1 MNFRQWGLPER
12 LFAPF
17 AAICV
22 SLLRHLTEA
31 HISAAAIAK
40 KLGGRKVL
48 LRDVRSELDLA
59 AAVRAGLPS
68 ESLDRVLDDVRS
80 WAGSQ
85 AMVFEIVGRPRT
97 LERKTGGKKRLL
109 KPAESDRLARLT
121 RLIVRAEEAIGN
133 LDKAHRWLLKGNRAL
148 DGHVPLQLL
157 DSDAGTLA
165 VERVL
170 GRIEHGV
177 FE

>member
-1 MNFRQWGLPER
+1 MMIPHSLAALER
-12 LFAPF
+12 GAA

-22 SLLRHLTEA
+22 TFARHLTEA
-31 HISAAAIAK
+31 QVSAAAVAK

-48 LRDVRSELDLA
+48 LREVRSELDLA

-68 ESLDRVLDDVRS
+68 ESLDHVLEEVRS

-85 AMVFEIVGRPRT
+85 AMVFEIVGRQRT
-97 LERKTGGKKRLL
+97 LERKAGGKNALL
-109 KPAESDRLARLT
+109 KPAESDRLARLA
-121 RLIVRAEEAIGN
+121 RLIVRAEEAIGDD
-133 LDKAHRWLLKGNRAL
+133 DKAHRWLLKENRAL
-148 DGHVPLQLL
+148 DNQVPLQLL
-157 DSDAGTLA
+157 DSDAGSLA

-177 FE
+177 YS